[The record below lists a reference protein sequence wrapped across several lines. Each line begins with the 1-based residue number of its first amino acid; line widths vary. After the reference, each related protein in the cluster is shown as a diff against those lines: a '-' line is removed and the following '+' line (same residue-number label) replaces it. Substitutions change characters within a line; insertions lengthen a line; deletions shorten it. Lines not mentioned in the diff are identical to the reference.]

1 MKLLAVSSWFPCPP
15 DNGSKLRAFH
25 LLSQL
30 ANHHDITLLS
40 FAESNEDGDR
50 GALKGICRE
59 VRTVP
64 GNPNRP
70 AGSLRARDLISA
82 TPRSYVQT
90 YSRRMQDLVDAAVA
104 RHDAAIALQLGS
116 AVYLTRH

>member
-40 FAESNEDGDR
+40 FAESNEEGNQR
-50 GALKGICRE
+50 GRYLETPI
-59 VRTVP
+59 
-64 GNPNRP
+64 
-70 AGSLRARDLISA
+70 DL
-82 TPRSYVQT
+82 PERCG
-90 YSRRMQDLVDAAVA
+90 L
-104 RHDAAIALQLGS
+104 AI
-116 AVYLTRH
+116 